1 MRLEERGAALGGS
14 TSETQAIGSLLRH
27 ISLIHRPG
35 SPLALR
41 LWLQVEPE
49 FGMKNCCRLVDV
61 SRDYNLPTAC
71 LRAPPIN
78 KGSGAVPTSAGAAGD
93 SGSILGLGRFPGEGN
108 DYPLQYSCLE
118 NYMDGGA
125 RKLQSVGLQ
134 RIRHD

>member
-1 MRLEERGAALGGS
+1 MAQVQMRLEERGAALGGS

-108 DYPLQYSCLE
+108 GCSLQYFCLE
-118 NYMDGGA
+118 NPTVHGVA
-125 RKLQSVGLQ
+125 NSWT
-134 RIRHD
+134 